1 MYTRAQDSIPKLI
14 EIITFFGFSKQ
25 LNFILKVAC
34 EGAVLISF
42 LRPFQIPRT
51 KEVVLPFRG
60 CSYWKL
66 RSVLVLHKALLQDS
80 DLL

>member
-14 EIITFFGFSKQ
+14 EIINFFGFSKQ

-42 LRPFQIPRT
+42 LRPFQIATPR
-51 KEVVLPFRG
+51 KKKLRCPLEVVHNG
-60 CSYWKL
+60 I
-66 RSVLVLHKALLQDS
+66 
-80 DLL
+80 